1 MDSSI
6 ACHKFTCSVSFD
18 KKCFS
23 RCHSYALIMPLD
35 TEMRGRMPQYQIEKP
50 FARCE
55 RLMDLIV
62 GGESVVIELYPNL
75 CSGNTRQLPPEV
87 CICICR
93 VEKLGQ
99 ATERHQSRQMGP
111 SNLWP
116 LLCSYSI
123 VASRGEQALSWL
135 DRSIRSQD
143 RQSHAT
149 PRRMHRLSTGALG
162 TPKLAAYA

>member
-1 MDSSI
+1 
-6 ACHKFTCSVSFD
+6 
-18 KKCFS
+18 
-23 RCHSYALIMPLD
+23 
-35 TEMRGRMPQYQIEKP
+35 MPQYQIEKP
-50 FARCE
+50 FDRRE

-62 GGESVVIELYPNL
+62 GGESVVIELYSNL

-116 LLCSYSI
+116 LLCSYTI

-162 TPKLAAYA
+162 TPKLAACASLAGFPSELRASGHLHVHAVPLSTSAAQARRQLA